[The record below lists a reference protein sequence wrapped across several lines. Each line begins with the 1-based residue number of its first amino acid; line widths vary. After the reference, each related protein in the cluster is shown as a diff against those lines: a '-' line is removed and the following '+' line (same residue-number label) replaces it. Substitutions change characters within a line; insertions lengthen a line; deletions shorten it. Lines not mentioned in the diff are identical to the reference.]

1 MINMLRALIDKNQQ
15 HSITDGQGK
24 KRDENSKKESKLNAR
39 DQKHCNRNEECLS
52 WHISRLAMTEER
64 LSEFGDISIE
74 TSKTKEQRG

>member
-1 MINMLRALIDKNQQ
+1 M
-15 HSITDGQGK
+15 DGWCK